1 MPFFFFFS
9 FWTGFWTDCLKL
21 FSKHFMINYQKSL
34 DTLKRLSLKRVPQ
47 VVIRHTCGTWHALY
61 TVTSIHSI
69 QNSTTNSQKLG
80 NKLASGW
87 QKFRVDEEFHPAK
100 SRACG
105 YYLKRSLEPK
115 FILFELSLIM
125 FLNSKKIIEFQS
137 S

>member
-1 MPFFFFFS
+1 
-9 FWTGFWTDCLKL
+9 
-21 FSKHFMINYQKSL
+21 MINYQKSL
-34 DTLKRLSLKRVPQ
+34 DTLKSLSVKSVPQ
-47 VVIRHTCGTWHALY
+47 VVIRDACGTWHALY

-105 YYLKRSLEPK
+105 YYVKRSLEPK
-115 FILFELSLIM
+115 FILFDYNICAINNLTQ
-125 FLNSKKIIEFQS
+125 NK
-137 S
+137 